1 MSLRFTPSASV
12 SLGLALVLF
21 CGTASAQTGRQR
33 GATLGGLAGA
43 IAGGIIGDN
52 NDEAGA
58 GAAIGG
64 VVGAVA
70 GGLLG
75 DAADKER
82 VIAQQR
88 NAYYRAQ
95 QQRYAQQQ
103 QTIARQSAVTMH
115 DVVNMTRS
123 GLSDQIILNQ
133 VRQRGYV
140 GTMTVSDIIALHQQ
154 GVSESVITS
163 LQTIPRQGQQVS
175 VARPVPQT
183 PFARPQTV
191 IEHHYVPRPPVIVE
205 QHVLPS
211 YPVPRYR
218 SSRGHSFYFHH

>member
-1 MSLRFTPSASV
+1 MSLRYTPARNV
-12 SLGLALVLF
+12 AFGLALVLI

-33 GATLGGLAGA
+33 GATWGGLAGA

-52 NDEAGA
+52 SDEAGA

-70 GGLLG
+70 GGILG

-88 NAYYRAQ
+88 HAYYRAQ

-103 QTIARQSAVTMH
+103 QTIVRQSAVTMQ

-123 GLSDQIILNQ
+123 GLSDQVILNQ
-133 VRQRGYV
+133 VRQRGYL
-140 GTMTVSDIIALHQQ
+140 GTLSVSDIISLHQQ

-163 LQTIPRQGQQVS
+163 LQTIPRRGQQVT
-175 VARPVPQT
+175 VGRPVPQA
-183 PFARPQTV
+183 PIARPQTV
-191 IEHHYVPRPPVIVE
+191 IEHHYSPRPPVIVE

-218 SSRGHSFYFHH
+218 SSRGHTDYYPH